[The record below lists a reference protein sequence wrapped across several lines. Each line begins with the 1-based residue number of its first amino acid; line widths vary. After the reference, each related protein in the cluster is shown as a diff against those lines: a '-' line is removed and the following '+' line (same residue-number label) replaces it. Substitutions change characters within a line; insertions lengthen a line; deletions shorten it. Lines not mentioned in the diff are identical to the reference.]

1 MAARNLEG
9 PTFRVRLTYVG
20 ISREHFLT
28 VFFLVTHDGLSE
40 RGTTRSLAGAT
51 SLMLITFLQEVMCVI
66 LGLLSGLLPHDL
78 NVTNADQ
85 CHDRTD
91 NPTHYRLSRLC
102 DPLSDLRIFTRIFSA

>member
-20 ISREHFLT
+20 ISREHLPT

-78 NVTNADQ
+78 NVTNTQ
-85 CHDRTD
+85 VGPVKQYSC
-91 NPTHYRLSRLC
+91 
-102 DPLSDLRIFTRIFSA
+102 